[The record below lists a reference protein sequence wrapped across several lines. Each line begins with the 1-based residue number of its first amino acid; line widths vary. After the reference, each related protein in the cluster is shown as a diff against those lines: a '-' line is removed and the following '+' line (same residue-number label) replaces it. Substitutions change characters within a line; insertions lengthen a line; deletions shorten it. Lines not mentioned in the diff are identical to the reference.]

1 MERTPTNFK
10 RGNPTRRG
18 LRAWMFL
25 LCGVVLIQL
34 FARQTDAQ
42 RSRSPWKTLSGDA
55 PLVIARG
62 GFSGLLPDS
71 SIAAYSF
78 ATQISV
84 AGSALWCDVQLTKDG
99 AGICFPDLKLNN
111 ASTIE
116 DVYPNRQKS
125 YQVNGVPTQGWFT
138 IDFSLRDLSNVSL
151 IRGILSRSEKFDGLF
166 PIATIEDVTTQI
178 KPDSFWLNVQHDA
191 FYAQQKLSMSSFLI
205 SASRNVSV
213 DYISSPE
220 VNFLKNIDGHFGPN
234 GPSFVFQFLG
244 KEDFEPTTNRTYG
257 SILSNLTFV
266 KTFASGVLVPKS
278 YILPLDDKQYLL
290 PPTSLVQ
297 DAHKAGLQVY
307 VSGFSSDIDIPH
319 DYSSDPVS
327 EYLSFVDNGN
337 FSVDGVLSDFP
348 ITASSSL
355 ECFSHLGKNAT
366 EQVDFLVISKNGAS
380 ADYPGCTD
388 FAYEKAIKDGADVI
402 DCSVQMSSDGIPFC
416 SSSIDL
422 SNSTMISLTPFS
434 NRSTQVP
441 EISSKGGIYT
451 FSLTW
456 PEIRNL
462 TPAIANP
469 YGIYNMFRNPIKKN
483 SGKLILLSEFLNL
496 AKNSTSLSGV
506 LISVEHAVYLRE
518 KQGLDVVKAILD
530 TLTETGYSNGITTTK
545 VMIQS
550 TESSVLF
557 DFKEQSKYDIVYK
570 IGKTISDISDSAI
583 QDMQFANAVVITK
596 ESVFSL
602 FDSFITRQTNIVEK
616 LQRSR
621 LPVYLEL
628 FQNEFV
634 SQPFDFFSDPTVEIN
649 SYVIGAGINGTI
661 TEFPFTA
668 ERYKRNRCL
677 GTLPPYMSP
686 VQPGGL
692 LSLLNAKPRDQ
703 GLNRVFTDDDVS
715 AYDRYKRCSQ
725 PFGCGDQ
732 GGLLYP
738 FWIPDRE
745 ACGHP
750 GFNLSCSNGFAEIT
764 VSSVRF
770 RILNANYTSRIIR
783 LARSDY
789 IDNLCPLNPLNG
801 QFPQSALQLATNT
814 GLLTM
819 LYDCQNLSSLISS
832 NSEDYN
838 YVTEFP
844 CKEGVNNYCVVINS
858 SSSFFNG
865 RVGIDLLKKKCKKDV
880 SMPVSGSKLH
890 TLHSDNLKKTL
901 EQGFEVELTPN
912 CSMCLD
918 SKGACGYN
926 QTSGGF
932 VCYCEDGTH
941 GQNCSSSGKT
951 GHGNKTTL
959 FSDFFFI
966 LNFQVRFVSILTK
979 FSGSVAGVVM
989 FVVILSLILCFLRK
1003 REARQRQQNL
1013 KSLIPLRH
1021 YTYSQVK
1028 RITKSFAEVVGR
1040 GGFGIVYK
1048 GTLPD
1053 GRMVAVKVLKDAK
1066 GNGED
1071 FTNEVSSMSQTS
1083 HHNIVSLLGFCSEG
1097 SKRAII
1103 YEFLSNGSLDKFIS
1117 GKTTMNLNWTALYQ
1131 IALGVA
1137 RGLEYLHHGC
1147 KTRIVHF
1154 DIKPQNV
1161 LLDDNFCPKV
1171 SDFGLAKLCEKKE
1184 SALSLLDTRGT
1195 VGYIAPE
1202 MISRVY
1208 GSVSHKSDVYSYGML
1223 VLEMIGARNKEKAH
1237 QDSASN
1243 TSSIY
1248 FPEWI
1253 YRDIELG
1260 KSRRLIE
1267 DEISDEENELAKKMV
1282 LVGLWCIQSSPLDR
1296 PPMNRVVEM
1305 MEGSLDA
1312 LEVPPRPALQI
1323 PIAPLQESSTLSREI
1338 SVYTEE

>member
-1 MERTPTNFK
+1 MEETPTNFK

-18 LRAWMFL
+18 LRAWMFFI
-25 LCGVVLIQL
+25 CSVVLIQL
-34 FARQTDAQ
+34 FSGQTNAQ
-42 RSRSPWKTLSGDA
+42 RSRGPWQTLSGDA

-62 GFSGLLPDS
+62 GFSGLFPDS
-71 SIAAYSF
+71 SSAAYGL
-78 ATQISV
+78 AVQTSV
-84 AGSALWCDVQLTKDG
+84 PGVVLWCDVQLTKDG

-116 DVYPNRQKS
+116 SFYPKGQKS
-125 YQVNGVPTQGWFT
+125 YLVNGVPTQGWFT
-138 IDFSLRDLSNVSL
+138 IDFSLTDLSNVTL
-151 IRGILSRSEKFDGLF
+151 IRGILSRSEKFDGMY
-166 PIATIEDVTTQI
+166 PILTVEDVTTQI
-178 KPDSFWLNVQHDA
+178 KPESFWLNVQHDA
-191 FYAQQKLSMSSFLI
+191 FYAQQNLSMSSFLI
-205 SASRNVSV
+205 SASRNVSI

-220 VNFLKNIDGHFGPN
+220 VNLFKKIAGHFGPN
-234 GPSFVFQFLG
+234 RPIFVFQFLG
-244 KEDFEPTTNRTYG
+244 KEVFEPTTNRTYG

-266 KTFASGVLVPKS
+266 KTFASGILVPKS
-278 YILPLDDKQYLL
+278 YILPLDEKQYLL

-307 VSGFSSDIDIPH
+307 VSGFANDIDIAH
-319 DYSSDPVS
+319 DYSSDPVT
-327 EYLSFVDNGN
+327 EYLSFMDNGN

-348 ITASSSL
+348 ITASASID
-355 ECFSHLGKNAT
+355 CFSHLGRNAT
-366 EQVDFLVISKNGAS
+366 KQVDFLVISKNGAS
-380 ADYPGCTD
+380 GDYPGCTD
-388 FAYEKAIKDGADVI
+388 LAYDKAIEDGADVI

-416 SSSIDL
+416 SRSIDL
-422 SNSTMISLTPFS
+422 SNSTMISQTPYVQ
-434 NRSTQVP
+434 RSTHVP
-441 EISSKGGIYT
+441 EISSNGGIYT

-456 PEIRNL
+456 AEIRNL

-469 YGIYNMFRNPIKKN
+469 YSVYSIFRNPNEKN
-483 SGKLILLSEFLNL
+483 SGKLILLSDFLFL

-506 LISVEHAVYLRE
+506 LISVENAVYLRE
-518 KQGLDVVKAILD
+518 KKGLDVVKAVLD
-530 TLTETGYSNGITTTK
+530 TLTETGYGNGITTTK
-545 VMIQS
+545 VMIHS
-550 TESSVLF
+550 TESPVLI
-557 DFKEQSKYDIVYK
+557 DFKEQSKYDTVYK
-570 IGKTISDISDSAI
+570 IEKTISDISDAAI
-583 QDMQFANAVVITK
+583 QDIKKFANAVVISKAT
-596 ESVFSL
+596 VFSL
-602 FDSFITRQTNIVEK
+602 FDAFITMQTNVVEK
-616 LQRSR
+616 LQKSK
-621 LPVYLEL
+621 LPVYVEL

-634 SQPFDFFSDPTVEIN
+634 SQPYDFFSDATVEIN
-649 SYVIGAGINGTI
+649 SYVTGAGIDGII

-668 ERYKRNRCL
+668 ARYKRNLCL
-677 GTLPPYMSP
+677 DEKETPVYMAPIQPGTFVQLFSALPPDQAPSP
-686 VQPGGL
+686 
-692 LSLLNAKPRDQ
+692 
-703 GLNRVFTDDDVS
+703 VFTDDDVS

-725 PFGCGDQ
+725 PFRCGDQ

-745 ACGHP
+745 ACGSP
-750 GFNLSCSNGFAEIT
+750 GFNLNCSSGFAEFT
-764 VSSVRF
+764 VSSVKF

-789 IDNLCPLNPLNG
+789 FDNLCPSNPLNG
-801 QFPQSALQLATNT
+801 QIPQSALQVATAT
-814 GLLTM
+814 DRLIM
-819 LYDCQNLSSLISS
+819 LYGCQNLSSLSREAYS
-832 NSEDYN
+832 
-838 YVTEFP
+838 YVTDFR
-844 CKEGVNNYCVVINS
+844 CNDQKEGVNNYCVVINS
-858 SSSFFNG
+858 TSALFYSRDVTENCT
-865 RVGIDLLKKKCKKDV
+865 KEV

-890 TLHSDNLKKTL
+890 TLHSDNLRKTL
-901 EQGFEVELTPN
+901 EQGFELELKQD

-918 SKGACGYN
+918 SKGACGFN
-926 QTSGGF
+926 QTSHGF
-932 VCYCEDGTH
+932 VCYCDDGTH

-951 GHGNKTTL
+951 SHVSSVNTVHKGSLINT
-959 FSDFFFI
+959 
-966 LNFQVRFVSILTK
+966 VRKV
-979 FSGSVAGVVM
+979 SGSVAGVVM
-989 FVVILSLILCFLRK
+989 FLGLLSLFLCFLWK

-1021 YTYSQVK
+1021 YTYAQVK

-1040 GGFGIVYK
+1040 GGFGIVYR
-1048 GTLPD
+1048 GTLSD
-1053 GRMVAVKVLKDAK
+1053 GRMVAVKVLKDSK

-1071 FTNEVSSMSQTS
+1071 FTNEVASISQTS
-1083 HHNIVSLLGFCSEG
+1083 HQNIVSLLGFCSEG

-1103 YEFLSNGSLDKFIS
+1103 YEFLGNGSLDKFIS
-1117 GKTTMNLNWTALYQ
+1117 GSTSVNLDWTALYQ

-1208 GSVSHKSDVYSYGML
+1208 GSVSYKSDVYSYGML
-1223 VLEMIGARNKEKAH
+1223 VLEMIGARNKEKAR

-1248 FPEWI
+1248 FPEWV

-1260 KSRRLIE
+1260 ESRRLIE
-1267 DEISDEENELAKKMV
+1267 DGISNEEHELAKKMA

-1312 LEVPPRPALQI
+1312 LEMPPRPVLQI
-1323 PIAPLQESSTLSREI
+1323 PIAPLQESSTLSRDI